1 MESSTKFCKIKLMT
15 DHLIWD
21 EVVPQTKQVLNGYSG
36 SEDTLVE
43 GERIEK
49 SRALTTFGKVPS
61 ILFTKRERESIHH
74 TDGIRGNS
82 VLHSSAIMLLD

>member
-61 ILFTKRERESIHH
+61 IILFTKRERERERVSTTLMGSGETACCI
-74 TDGIRGNS
+74 
-82 VLHSSAIMLLD
+82 VQQ

>member
-1 MESSTKFCKIKLMT
+1 MT

-36 SEDTLVE
+36 PEDTLVE

-61 ILFTKRERESIHH
+61 IILFTKRERERESIHH

-82 VLHSSAIMLLD
+82 VLHSSAVMLLD